1 VKQKPPRS
9 RLGRIFMMVAGAALA
24 LNGLQ
29 YLALLAAGTP
39 ARAHIEYAVSAS
51 GARNPVWRVHYE
63 FDAGGTT
70 YKDMA
75 TLGAG
80 GRPSGSLRVR
90 YLPFW
95 PGISYY
101 DSAGLL
107 AAYGLLSF
115 LPGAAL
121 LYAAIRRGPV

>member
-1 VKQKPPRS
+1 MTKKPPRG
-9 RLGRIFMMVAGAALA
+9 RLGRVLMILAGAALA

-39 ARAHIEYAVSAS
+39 TRAHIEYAVSAS
-51 GARNPVWRVHYE
+51 GARNPVWRVHYG
-63 FDAGGTT
+63 FDAGGGT
-70 YKDMA
+70 YQGLA
-75 TLGAG
+75 TLGAS
-80 GRPSGSLRVR
+80 GRPSGSLPVR

-115 LPGAAL
+115 LPGAGLLAAAL
-121 LYAAIRRGPV
+121 RRR

>member
-1 VKQKPPRS
+1 M
-9 RLGRIFMMVAGAALA
+9 GRVFMILAGAALA
-24 LNGLQ
+24 LNGVQ

-39 ARAHIEYAVSAS
+39 SRAHIEYAVSAS
-51 GARNPVWRVHYE
+51 GARNPVYRVHYE
-63 FDAGGTT
+63 FDAGGAT
-70 YKDMA
+70 YRGMA

-80 GRPSGSLRVR
+80 GRPSGFLRVR

-95 PGISYY
+95 PDVSYY

-115 LPGAAL
+115 LPGAGLLAAAL
-121 LYAAIRRGPV
+121 RRR